1 MNWVLAT
8 ASAGVGWPARTWAGA
23 GGLAEGML
31 EGRAGDAGCAV
42 RAPVTRVF
50 SLYVVQAG
58 SACPA

>member
-1 MNWVLAT
+1 MLAT
-8 ASAGVGWPARTWAGA
+8 ASAGVAWLAWTCAGA

-31 EGRAGDAGCAV
+31 RCRAGRCWLRDAV
-42 RAPVTRVF
+42 RAPVTRIF